1 MFWDRFFLDFRL
13 ILALCAENLPRFV
26 EISPSHGMPTFDCY
40 TSMPFYRWAEIFQG
54 GWGGGGPPQG
64 VSIRRPPKV
73 CQRRARLNSNW
84 LCPITAGQS
93 RHSFAQFDL
102 KCFFPY
108 PFLSPPAWG
117 SPEPS
122 YKFALSVSCWPILVD
137 FFAFRSA
144 LEK

>member
-64 VSIRRPPKV
+64 VSISATHRRCAVRAGSPAQSSSAK
-73 CQRRARLNSNW
+73 CQDQSQMANLKSQAHSARLRSYT
-84 LCPITAGQS
+84 LFFSLPRKVGMTGIQS
-93 RHSFAQFDL
+93 L
-102 KCFFPY
+102 N
-108 PFLSPPAWG
+108 L
-117 SPEPS
+117 
-122 YKFALSVSCWPILVD
+122 LVLL
-137 FFAFRSA
+137 FRAS
-144 LEK
+144 

>member
-64 VSIRRPPKV
+64 VSIKSTVIRLTDV
-73 CQRRARLNSNW
+73 QVYETIRAKSFLN
-84 LCPITAGQS
+84 PG
-93 RHSFAQFDL
+93 
-102 KCFFPY
+102 
-108 PFLSPPAWG
+108 
-117 SPEPS
+117 
-122 YKFALSVSCWPILVD
+122 
-137 FFAFRSA
+137 
-144 LEK
+144 